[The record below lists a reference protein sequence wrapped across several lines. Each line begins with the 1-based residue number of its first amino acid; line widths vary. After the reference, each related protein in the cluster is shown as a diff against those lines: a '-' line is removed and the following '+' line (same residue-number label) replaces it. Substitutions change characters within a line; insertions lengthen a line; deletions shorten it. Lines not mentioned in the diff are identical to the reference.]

1 MNTGMFVGMSLVTS
15 FLVAV
20 GLPMAMGVFFRG
32 FMKKSN
38 VNVPALMAGAMMFSI
53 QQYIVYRGDQRLT
66 TVLPRVQAFLPETI
80 RHEMWIIVFIIV
92 LLMLA
97 GVGLPFV
104 FARLGIK
111 ASDFVDKVME
121 KITNFI
127 NKILHK
133 KPVQ

>member
-1 MNTGMFVGMSLVTS
+1 MSLVTS
-15 FLVAV
+15 FLVKV

-38 VNVPALMAGAMMFSI
+38 VNVPALMAGATMFTI
-53 QQYIVYRGDQRLT
+53 QQFIVYRGDQRLT
-66 TVLPRVQAFLPETI
+66 TVVPYVQAFLPESI
-80 RHEMWIIVFIIV
+80 RHDLWVIIVIIV

-97 GVGLPFV
+97 GVGIPFV

-121 KITNFI
+121 KMTNFI
-127 NKILHK
+127 NKFLHRK
-133 KPVQ
+133 ST